1 MRIPH
6 AIAMLAAGMCATGV
20 AAQTGQPGSVGAKPA
35 PVVAK
40 PAPAAARPLTRE
52 EQVKGAQ
59 QVVARGAQ
67 ISRRVG
73 GLLGE
78 ARKDGDIIRLTCL
91 NDKLTQVNA
100 NLRNAQKRAK
110 VLADTGDAERR
121 AHEYT
126 VVTVLGRRLRVLEQE
141 SNQCIGQEM
150 FETGTTRVTTEIDA
164 SKIPPEDAS
173 MVPIVAP
180 PTLPSFPPAI
190 LTGMPEPAT
199 RQM

>member
-20 AAQTGQPGSVGAKPA
+20 AAQAGSVPAPGQPQGAA
-35 PVVAK
+35 P
-40 PAPAAARPLTRE
+40 RPLTRE

-73 GLLGE
+73 GLLAE

-110 VLADTGDAERR
+110 ALAETGDAERR
-121 AHEYT
+121 THEYT
-126 VVTVLGRRLRVLEQE
+126 VVVVLGRRLGVLEQE

-164 SKIPPEDAS
+164 SKIPPEDPS

-180 PTLPSFPPAI
+180 PTLPTFPPAI

-199 RQM
+199 GQM

>member
-1 MRIPH
+1 MRTIH
-6 AIAMLAAGMCATGV
+6 AIAVLAAGMW
-20 AAQTGQPGSVGAKPA
+20 
-35 PVVAK
+35 
-40 PAPAAARPLTRE
+40 AAAALAQGGARPPVPVGKPQGSALRPMTRE

-73 GLLGE
+73 AHLGE

-100 NLRNAQKRAK
+100 NLRNAQKRTK
-110 VLADTGDAERR
+110 VLVETGDGERR
-121 AHEYT
+121 RHEYT
-126 VVTVLGRRLRVLEQE
+126 VVVVIGRRLGVLEQE

-150 FETGTTRVTTEIDA
+150 YETGTTRVTTEIDP
-164 SKIPPEDAS
+164 SKIPPEDPS

-180 PTLPSFPPAI
+180 PSLPSFPPAVLI
-190 LTGMPEPAT
+190 GMPEPAT
-199 RQM
+199 GQM